1 MKRANETSSTS
12 SHASAFI
19 NVESSGRT
27 SQPDARSTTSDGTN
41 TAVQPFVTST
51 SNRTGTA
58 ILPATPSAIA
68 LGTSAG
74 DQGNRDV
81 FADAT
86 LVREVQNKVSKGHF
100 AWKDAELLLT
110 AQQRKDFLIVSLH
123 EIEAQRGA
131 DGRWSGITDMIM
143 DAIGM
148 DSMLAQKWPLN
159 KSLVRILAGL
169 KNHTWL
175 DMALSAQS
183 GPHALQIHDALGRTP
198 LQIAV
203 GHGIKK
209 VVRAILAFDD
219 EAGSLR
225 LRKTAKKNHIPLHI
239 ACAHGHDSVVALL
252 LKMKGKEQ
260 CLTADKYNLLPI
272 HAAVTSGTG
281 AGVLPHLLA
290 ECAAEQV
297 YALTSSGKNAMM
309 LAAITQSPKA
319 VKMLLDVPGTLAG
332 QLEARD
338 ENGCNAIDHAR
349 DTGNAD
355 VIALLEAAMRGL
367 PAGPSSTAGTTSAST
382 TPATYLQPAVGIE
395 PPVPLTPNPP
405 TPAPAVQPN
414 FSDTEEDSSSL

>member
-1 MKRANETSSTS
+1 MKRANESLSIP
-12 SHASAFI
+12 SHGSAFI

-41 TAVQPFVTST
+41 AAVQPSMTST

-58 ILPATPSAIA
+58 ILPATPSTIA
-68 LGTSAG
+68 LRTPASA
-74 DQGNRDV
+74 QGNRDV
-81 FADAT
+81 FADT
-86 LVREVQNKVSKGHF
+86 TFVREVQSKVSKGRF
-100 AWKDAELLLT
+100 VWKDAELSLT
-110 AQQRKDFLIVSLH
+110 AQARKDFLIVSLY

-131 DGRWSGITDMIM
+131 DGRWSGVTDMIM

-148 DSMLAQKWPLN
+148 DAMLAQKWPGN
-159 KSLVRILAGL
+159 KSLIRILAGL

-175 DMALSAQS
+175 DLALAASS
-183 GPHALQIHDALGRTP
+183 GPHFLKIYDALGRTP
-198 LQIAV
+198 LHIAV
-203 GHGIKK
+203 SYGTKK

-219 EAGSLR
+219 DAGSLR
-225 LRKTAKKNHIPLHI
+225 LRQTAKKNHIPLHL
-239 ACAHGHDSVVALL
+239 ACANGHDSIVALL
-252 LKMKGKEQ
+252 LKIKGKDQ
-260 CLTADKYNLLPI
+260 RLTPAMFNCLPI

-297 YALTSSGKNAMM
+297 YALTSSGTNALMF
-309 LAAITQSPKA
+309 AARTQSPKA
-319 VKMLLDVPGTLAG
+319 IKMLLDVRGTLTG

-338 ENGCNAIDHAR
+338 DNGYNAIDHAR

-367 PAGPSSTAGTTSAST
+367 PAGPSSTASTTSAIT
-382 TPATYLQPAVGIE
+382 TSATHLQLAVGTE
-395 PPVPLTPNPP
+395 PPVPLTPIPP
-405 TPAPAVQPN
+405 MPAPAVQPN